1 MALTLHYHPLSSY
14 CWKALLGLYEKELD
28 FEKVIVNLGDP
39 DSREKFAGLWPVAKM
54 PVLEDDDRAIPES
67 TIILEY
73 LDQRFPGASP
83 LLPSDSDL
91 ALKVRLADRFYDNY
105 IHTPMQKIVAD
116 RIRPAEHKDAYGVQE
131 ARKLLA
137 LSCGLVDRD
146 MEERRW
152 TVGEVFSLADCAA
165 APALFYANEVMPLGE
180 EYPHALAYLERLKT
194 RPSFGRVLSEAEP
207 YFAMFPR
214 G

>member
-28 FEKVIVNLGDP
+28 FEKVIVDLGDP
-39 DSREKFAGLWPVAKM
+39 DSREKFADLWPIAKM

-73 LDQRFPGASP
+73 LDQRFPGTSP
-83 LLPSDSDL
+83 LISSEPDV

-116 RIRPAEHKDAYGVQE
+116 RIRPADHKDAYGVQE

-137 LSCGLVDRD
+137 LACGLVNRD
-146 MEERRW
+146 MDERRW
-152 TVGEVFSLADCAA
+152 AVGGVFSLADCAA

-180 EYPHALAYLERLKT
+180 EYPHVLAYLERLKT

-214 G
+214 